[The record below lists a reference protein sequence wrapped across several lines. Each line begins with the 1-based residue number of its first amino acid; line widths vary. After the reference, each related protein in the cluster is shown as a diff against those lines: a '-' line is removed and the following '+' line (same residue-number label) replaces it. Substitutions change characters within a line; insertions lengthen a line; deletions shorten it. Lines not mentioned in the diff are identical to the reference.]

1 MTDVVATLHVWRN
14 NVYHISAFFHRIREF
29 FSVCSSKQFTGMKII
44 YNFDLI
50 MVIAR
55 SWSLLH
61 LHHSP
66 TICHLKFRLFPK
78 YDCVYI
84 ATCVCVFLVANC
96 CYQISKIN
104 EMCFCELSFEYFRK
118 RLNIWNPIKLNIEFE
133 ASLLWE
139 TNWSWCF
146 FLLQSFQQQKVPN
159 HNGCW
164 WMFKNEKSPQA
175 CYCEPLHWMTID
187 SARKTHLL
195 VNQILLIT
203 YIISMRSQIR
213 LELDSNEPENM
224 RIR

>member
-84 ATCVCVFLVANC
+84 ATCVCIFGSQLLLPNIKDQWDVFLRAF
-96 CYQISKIN
+96 IWIFSKATQH
-104 EMCFCELSFEYFRK
+104 L
-118 RLNIWNPIKLNIEFE
+118 
-133 ASLLWE
+133 
-139 TNWSWCF
+139 
-146 FLLQSFQQQKVPN
+146 
-159 HNGCW
+159 
-164 WMFKNEKSPQA
+164 KS
-175 CYCEPLHWMTID
+175 
-187 SARKTHLL
+187 
-195 VNQILLIT
+195 NQIELNLKQVCFERLIGVGAFSYFKVFSSRKCPT
-203 YIISMRSQIR
+203 IMDADGCLRMRSQHKHVTVNHCIEWQSTLPERHICLSIR
-213 LELDSNEPENM
+213 YY
-224 RIR
+224 

>member
-84 ATCVCVFLVANC
+84 ATCVCIFGNQLLLPNIKDQWDVFLRAF
-96 CYQISKIN
+96 IWIFSKATQH
-104 EMCFCELSFEYFRK
+104 L
-118 RLNIWNPIKLNIEFE
+118 
-133 ASLLWE
+133 
-139 TNWSWCF
+139 
-146 FLLQSFQQQKVPN
+146 
-159 HNGCW
+159 
-164 WMFKNEKSPQA
+164 KS
-175 CYCEPLHWMTID
+175 
-187 SARKTHLL
+187 
-195 VNQILLIT
+195 NQIEYWIWSKFAL
-203 YIISMRSQIR
+203 R
-213 LELDSNEPENM
+213 D
-224 RIR
+224 